1 MRKSQHLLLA
11 VGLFGAASI
20 FTGCDSSTSSEPPTI
35 GFFGS
40 EQDNVLAQGVFAGIQ
55 EAAKAAGA
63 TATFVDGNFDGQQ
76 QVAQVRDAIAS
87 KEFDVIV
94 INANDNLALQAPLQ
108 EAADAGITVVVE
120 FTPVGPDLGI
130 IEPQVDGAI
139 SMVNLPGPNGKSLAE
154 LAQDACAT
162 VEATPC
168 KVAYLEGFKSLE
180 LDTVRTA
187 AFKAELATDAAIEL
201 VASVEGGY
209 TPESGRAAFEAVLA
223 ADPDVHVVVGSSQA
237 ISGAA
242 EVAGGDSDIL
252 FIGNG
257 SSRADVEAVRSGAWF
272 ATFLI
277 DPVACGKKAVELG
290 LAHARGEDA
299 ERAVDEVTLVPN
311 AGKGTRD
318 AIEAAGFEGT
328 Y

>member
-1 MRKSQHLLLA
+1 MRTSQHLLLA
-11 VGLFGAASI
+11 AGLFGAASI

-40 EQDNVLAQGVFAGIQ
+40 EQDNVVAQGVFAGIQ

-63 TATFVDGNFDGQQ
+63 TATFVDGNFDAQQ
-76 QVAQVRDAIAS
+76 QVKQVRDAIAS
-87 KEFDVIV
+87 HEFDVIV

-120 FTPVGPDLGI
+120 FTVVGPDFGK

-139 SMVNLPGPNGKSLAE
+139 SLVNLPGPNGKSLAE
-154 LAQDACAT
+154 LAKEACAT
-162 VEATPC
+162 VDAAPC
-168 KVAYLEGFKSLE
+168 KVVYLEGFKILE

-187 AFKAELATDAAIEL
+187 AFTAELATDETIEL

-209 TPESGRAAFEAVLA
+209 TPESGRAAFQAVLEA
-223 ADPDVHVVVGSSQA
+223 NPEVHVVVGSSQA
-237 ISGAA
+237 ITGAA
-242 EVAGGDSDIL
+242 ELVGDSDIL

-290 LAHARGEDA
+290 LAHARGEDVQ
-299 ERAVDEVTLVPN
+299 RAVDEVTLVPN
-311 AGKGTRD
+311 SGKGTRD